1 MKNVLLL
8 LIATVFFTSCE
19 KQDDDLIYTGVV
31 DITSTGI
38 VNSYK
43 NETDMYEITYIARVV
58 NVSGSDARGFVR
70 FYFDTGEE
78 FDSETKIVKYN
89 GEQVNYTV
97 TFEKSYMMYH
107 NDLKDA
113 KFIYK

>member
-1 MKNVLLL
+1 MKNLFLLL
-8 LIATVFFTSCE
+8 MTVISFTACE
-19 KQDDDLIYTGVV
+19 KEDDLIYTGVV
-31 DITSTGI
+31 EIASTGI
-38 VNSYK
+38 VNTYNHES
-43 NETDMYEITYIARVV
+43 DMYEITYIARVV
-58 NVSGSDARGFVR
+58 NVSGADARGFVR

-107 NDLKDA
+107 NDLKGA

>member
-1 MKNVLLL
+1 MKNLFLL
-8 LIATVFFTSCE
+8 LITVLSFTACE
-19 KQDDDLIYTGVV
+19 KEDDLIYTGVV

-38 VNSYK
+38 VNTY
-43 NETDMYEITYIARVV
+43 NHENDMYEITYIARVV

-78 FDSETKIVKYN
+78 FDSEVNIVKYN

-107 NDLKDA
+107 SDLKDA

>member
-1 MKNVLLL
+1 MKNLFLLL
-8 LIATVFFTSCE
+8 MTVISFTACE
-19 KQDDDLIYTGVV
+19 KEDDLTYTGTVE
-31 DITSTGI
+31 IASTGI
-38 VNSYK
+38 VNTYN
-43 NETDMYEITYIARVV
+43 NENDMYEITYIARVV
-58 NVSGSDARGFVR
+58 NVSGADARGFVR

>member
-1 MKNVLLL
+1 MKNLFLLL
-8 LIATVFFTSCE
+8 MTVISLTACE
-19 KQDDDLIYTGVV
+19 KEDDLIYTGVV
-31 DITSTGI
+31 EIASTGI
-38 VNSYK
+38 VNTYNHES
-43 NETDMYEITYIARVV
+43 DMYEITYIARVV
-58 NVSGSDARGFVR
+58 NVSGADARGFVR

-97 TFEKSYMMYH
+97 AFEKSYMMYH